1 MIFHSPRL
9 TLLMLFGLI
18 MLMDGNALAQLPK
31 RLADRIAAVENS
43 LLPYVP
49 VEGLKGW
56 NLQERMRYHRVP
68 GVSVAVIH
76 NYRVDWVKSYGLAD
90 TTNHR
95 PVTNE
100 TMFSAGSI
108 SKLVAAIA
116 ALKLVAAIAALKLV
130 EQGKIDL
137 DAPINNYLRSW
148 KLSENDFT
156 RKTPVTLRMLLSHRG
171 GTSQSAYFGFTP
183 DKKPLPSVVDIL
195 SGQPGTDSR
204 AVVVNS
210 EPNKEFRYSGGGYL
224 VAQVA
229 MMDITGKD
237 FATFTDETI
246 FKPLGLRRT
255 TFDQPLPP
263 TLAPYLSGAYST
275 NGWFKGMPYVYP
287 QQAAAGLH
295 TTAVELA
302 KIIIDLQN
310 SYRNKGSILNQA
322 SVKEMMTPLALVS
335 DGFCKEK
342 IGLGTFLLQNNKR
355 TDEASRYFNHSGVNA
370 GFIADATGSLANG
383 NGLVIMMNDN
393 NGANEL
399 GKEIRRAVAQVYDW
413 TGFLPKS
420 LTTYILPDSLLNAY
434 VGRYQRSA
442 DEVVTFRREGNLLI
456 EKINNGSDI
465 ICVPTSRDT
474 IAVTDYTAKAYF
486 SRGNTGQVDS
496 VRVEWQKT
504 PMPRLREGVF
514 LPNELIRMGRIAEA
528 MEGYRAMNLTVYQL
542 TYMAYDFVSNQPAN
556 LPAAEGVLELAKQRY
571 PKEGIVYARYGDLY
585 QKQGDKNKAITAYQ
599 TALQIDPADQ
609 DSKDKLTTLL
619 GH

>member
-1 MIFHSPRL
+1 ML
-9 TLLMLFGLI
+9 TG
-18 MLMDGNALAQLPK
+18 GNALAQPLK
-31 RLADRIAAVENS
+31 KLADRIAAVENS

-68 GVSVAVIH
+68 GLSVAVIH

-90 TTNHR
+90 TTNRR

-108 SKLVAAIA
+108 SKLVAAMA
-116 ALKLVAAIAALKLV
+116 ALKLA
-130 EQGKIDL
+130 EQGKLDL

-148 KLSENDFT
+148 KLSESEFT

-195 SGQPGTDSR
+195 SGKPGTDSR
-204 AVVVNS
+204 TVVVNS

-224 VAQVA
+224 VAQMA
-229 MMDITGKD
+229 MMDITGED
-237 FATFTDETI
+237 FATFTDKTI

-263 TLAPYLSGAYST
+263 ALAPYLSWAYST

-295 TTAVELA
+295 TTAGDLA

-310 SYRNKGSILNQA
+310 SYRNKGGILNQA
-322 SVKEMMTPLALVS
+322 SVKDMMTPLALVS
-335 DGFCKEK
+335 DGFTKEQ

-355 TDEASRYFNHSGVNA
+355 TDEASRYFNHSGSNA
-370 GFIADATGSLANG
+370 GFIADATGSLTNG
-383 NGLVIMMNDN
+383 NGLVVMMNDN

-399 GKEIRRAVAQVYDW
+399 GKEIRRAVAQVYGW
-413 TGFLPKS
+413 TGFLPKP
-420 LTTYILPDSLLNAY
+420 LTTYILPDSLLDAY

-442 DEVVTFRREGNLLI
+442 DEVVTFRRKGNLLI
-456 EKINNGSDI
+456 EKINNGNDI
-465 ICVPTSRDT
+465 ICVPTGRDT
-474 IAVTDYTAKAYF
+474 IGLTDYTAKAYF
-486 SRGNTGQVDS
+486 SRGRTGRVDS
-496 VRVEWQKT
+496 VRVEWQET
-504 PMPRLREGVF
+504 PMPRLPEGVY

-528 MEGYRAMNLTVYQL
+528 MEGYRAMNLNVYQL
-542 TYMAYDFVSNQPAN
+542 TYMAYDFASNRPAN

-585 QKQGDKNKAITAYQ
+585 QKQGDITKAIAAYQ

-619 GH
+619 GR

>member
-1 MIFHSPRL
+1 MIVHSPRL
-9 TLLMLFGLI
+9 TLLLLLLI
-18 MLMDGNALAQLPK
+18 VLTVYHAVAQPPQK
-31 RLADRIAAVENS
+31 LADRIAAVENS

-68 GVSVAVIH
+68 GLSVAVIH

-90 TTNHR
+90 TTNRR

-100 TMFSAGSI
+100 TLFSAGSI
-108 SKLVAAIA
+108 SKLVAAMA
-116 ALKLVAAIAALKLV
+116 ALKLA

-183 DKKPLPSVVDIL
+183 DKQPLPSVVDIL
-195 SGQPGTDSR
+195 SGKPGTDSR

-224 VAQVA
+224 GAQMA

-263 TLAPYLSGAYST
+263 ALAPYLSGAYST

-295 TTAVELA
+295 TTAGDLA
-302 KIIIDLQN
+302 QTIIDLQN
-310 SYRNKGSILNQA
+310 SYRNKGGLLSQA
-322 SVKEMMTPLALVS
+322 SVKDMMTPLALVS
-335 DGFCKEK
+335 DGFTKEQ
-342 IGLGTFLLQNNKR
+342 IGLGAFLLQNNNR
-355 TDEASRYFNHSGVNA
+355 TDEASRYFNHSGSNA
-370 GFIADATGSLANG
+370 GFIADATGSLVNG
-383 NGLVIMMNDN
+383 NGLVVMMNDN

-399 GKEIRRAVAQVYDW
+399 GKEIRRAVAQVYGW

-420 LTTYILPDSLLNAY
+420 LTTYILPDSLLDAY

-442 DEVVTFRREGNLLI
+442 DEVVTFRRWGNLLI
-456 EKINNGSDI
+456 EKINNGNEI
-465 ICVPTSRDT
+465 ICVPTGRDT
-474 IAVTDYTAKAYF
+474 IALTDYTAKAYF
-486 SRGNTGQVDS
+486 SRGKTGRVDS

-504 PMPRLREGVF
+504 PMPRLPERVY

-528 MEGYRAMNLTVYQL
+528 IAGYRAMNLNVYQL
-542 TYMAYDFVSNQPAN
+542 TYMAYDFASNRPAN
-556 LPAAEGVLELAKQRY
+556 LPAAEGVLELAKERY

-585 QKQGDKNKAITAYQ
+585 QKQGDTTKAIAAYQ
-599 TALQIDPADQ
+599 TALQIDPDDQ
-609 DSKDKLTTLL
+609 DSKVKLTTLL

>member
-1 MIFHSPRL
+1 MTFHSPRL
-9 TLLMLFGLI
+9 TLLLLPGLLMLTGA
-18 MLMDGNALAQLPK
+18 DALTQPPK

-56 NLQERMRYHRVP
+56 SLQERMRYHGVP

-95 PVTNE
+95 PVTNG

-108 SKLVAAIA
+108 SKLVAAM
-116 ALKLVAAIAALKLV
+116 AALKLV
-130 EQGKIDL
+130 EQGKMDL
-137 DAPINNYLRSW
+137 ETPINKYLSSW
-148 KLSENDFT
+148 KLTDNDFT

-195 SGQPGTDSR
+195 SGKPGTDSR

-210 EPNKEFRYSGGGYL
+210 EPSKEFRYSGGGYL
-224 VAQVA
+224 VAQMA
-229 MMDITGKD
+229 MMDVAGKD
-237 FATFTDETI
+237 FATFTNETI

-255 TFDQPLPP
+255 TFEQPLPP
-263 TLAPYLSGAYST
+263 ALAPYLSWAYST

-295 TTAVELA
+295 TTAGDLA

-310 SYRNKGSILNQA
+310 SYRDKGGVLNQA
-322 SVKEMMTPLALVS
+322 SVKDMMTPLALVS
-335 DGFCKEK
+335 DGFIKEQ
-342 IGLGTFLLQNNKR
+342 IGLGAFLLQTTNQA
-355 TDEASRYFNHSGVNA
+355 DEASRYFNHSGSNA
-370 GFIADATGSLANG
+370 GFIADATGSLVNG
-383 NGLVIMMNDN
+383 NGLVVMMNDN

-399 GKEIRRAVAQVYDW
+399 GKEIRRAVAQVYGW
-413 TGFLPKS
+413 RGFLPKP
-420 LTTYILPDSLLNAY
+420 LTTCILPDSLLEAY

-442 DEVVTFRREGNLLI
+442 DEVVTFRRKGNLLI
-456 EKINNGSDI
+456 EKINNGNDI
-465 ICVPTSRDT
+465 ICVPTGRDT
-474 IAVTDYTAKAYF
+474 IAFTDYTAKAYF
-486 SRGNTGQVDS
+486 SRGKTGRVDS

-504 PMPRLREGVF
+504 PMPRLAEGVY

-528 MEGYRAMNLTVYQL
+528 MDGYRAMSLTVYQL
-542 TYMAYDFVSNQPAN
+542 TYMAYDFVSNRPAN

-585 QKQGDKNKAITAYQ
+585 QKQGNKTKAIAAYQ
-599 TALQIDPADQ
+599 TALQLDPADQ